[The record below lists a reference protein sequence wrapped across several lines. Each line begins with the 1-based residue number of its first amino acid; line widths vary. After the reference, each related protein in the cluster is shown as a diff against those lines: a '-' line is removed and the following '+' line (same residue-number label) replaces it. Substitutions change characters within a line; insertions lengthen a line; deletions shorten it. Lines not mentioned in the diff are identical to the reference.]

1 MQNSSALTC
10 QVYDVVHLLST
21 GCSRVSLSSACGA
34 VHSLHVCVVLAGV
47 SGQAW
52 ATYLP
57 AEKAP
62 TDGSKPRGA
71 TVFARD
77 FQTVVIYDAQGKFVG
92 VRRPGSALPIQV
104 SCSNGPCVLPV
115 WCW

>member
-1 MQNSSALTC
+1 M
-10 QVYDVVHLLST
+10 
-21 GCSRVSLSSACGA
+21 
-34 VHSLHVCVVLAGV
+34 LAGV

-62 TDGSKPRGA
+62 SDGSKPRGA

-104 SCSNGPCVLPV
+104 PCCIQLLSSFCFVLVARVTCLVPIMSV
-115 WCW
+115 

>member
-1 MQNSSALTC
+1 MKAGSAGWCPVQQTAC
-10 QVYDVVHLLST
+10 VGVQPEVY
-21 GCSRVSLSSACGA
+21 AM
-34 VHSLHVCVVLAGV
+34 LAGV

-62 TDGSKPRGA
+62 SDGSKPRGA

-77 FQTVVIYDAQGKFVG
+77 FQTVIIYDAQGKFVG

-104 SCSNGPCVLPV
+104 CCCCNPCLPCDWQWQQV
-115 WCW
+115 TCLVCMVAD

>member
-1 MQNSSALTC
+1 MALE
-10 QVYDVVHLLST
+10 QQWS
-21 GCSRVSLSSACGA
+21 
-34 VHSLHVCVVLAGV
+34 HVCVVPAGV

-62 TDGSKPRGA
+62 ADGSKPRGA

-77 FQTVVIYDAQGKFVG
+77 FQTVVIYDGQGKFVG

-104 SCSNGPCVLPV
+104 YSRSDYCLVPGYVRLIRQQAEHRPLVCLFMCSCL
-115 WCW
+115 